1 MIFLMNPQIYDVN
14 ALPQLNRLVL
24 VLYNMA
30 EQSRQVLMKWLM
42 DIDADRLLRMVEG
55 LNQSLSKECTK
66 LLHDTSQI

>member
-1 MIFLMNPQIYDVN
+1 
-14 ALPQLNRLVL
+14 
-24 VLYNMA
+24 LYNMA